1 MGQLVSSSIPNLISG
16 VSQQPQN
23 VRLPTQGEEQVN
35 CFSSV
40 TDFLKRRPAM
50 NSVARLMDAATA
62 RGLGSSVFMHPI
74 NRDEREKYLVL
85 IYKDGIKVF
94 DLDGTE
100 KTVTVDESAK
110 AYLAQAQ
117 DPMADFRAQ
126 TINDHTFIVNRR
138 VTVKAD
144 AESLTPK
151 RPPEALVFI
160 KQASYNTTYTIT
172 LDGVEHSF
180 TTADGVAPADQP
192 ADPLSSSEI
201 AAALAGSIKSPTVGG
216 VAWTGTL
223 SGTLQ
228 GTLKG
233 SRGRKHPT
241 TGNVSWGSFETTGA
255 FLTESATASFSGSVT
270 GDVLEGSF
278 TGLAF
283 SDGEYSHTNAADLE
297 DPAINAIYRDLS
309 FSGSF
314 TGSTTPQVSSSTTGD
329 MYQVRTSNSTV
340 WIRRTDGKDFKIA
353 VSDTRSNTHTSLCK
367 GTTQRFSDLL
377 TIAPRDFVTE
387 VIGDA
392 SSSFDNYYVRF
403 EPMDENSD
411 FGTGLWKETVKPG
424 IPSKL
429 DAGTMPHGL
438 IRQAD
443 GTFTFGKLDWA
454 ERACGDEDSAPL
466 PSFVDRTIN
475 GLFFYRNRLAFLSE
489 DNVVMSET
497 GEFFNFFVTTVTTMV
512 DSDVIDVA
520 ASNVKSSLLQHAAVF
535 SGGIILFSDQTQFTM
550 EHDTVLANAT
560 VSIKPVTEFEAD
572 MSAAP
577 VSAGKT
583 VFFATRRGE
592 WGGVREYLTLPDNS
606 DQNDAADVTAHVP
619 RYITG
624 GIFKLICSTNE
635 DLLLV
640 LSRNKRDSI
649 WLYKYYWNGS
659 EKIQSA
665 WSRWDM
671 AGTVL
676 SGAMFTSK
684 FYCVMEYDDGVW
696 LEVCDFAP
704 AFKDPGEPIEYCL
717 DRKVTEERC
726 MVGPYDQATKTTTI
740 TLPWPVREGLSPL
753 LVTRTAQGQK
763 AGVLLDIV
771 SHDGDTVTVR
781 GDASGKKF
789 FAGIPYRST
798 YTFSQQAIR
807 EESKGNAITTG
818 RLQLRSM
825 TLNCD
830 DTGYLEM
837 EVTPSFRQTSH
848 YIFTGRELG
857 HGTNVIGNIPLY
869 TGKIKVP
876 VLSLNTQVS
885 IAATS
890 ASFLPF
896 ALVNASWEGFYN
908 TRHRQV

>member
-1 MGQLVSSSIPNLISG
+1 MGQLVSGSIPNLISG

-50 NSVARLMDAATA
+50 NSVARLMDAEAA
-62 RGLGSSVFMHPI
+62 RSLGESLFVHPI

-85 IYKDGIKVF
+85 VSKENVRVF
-94 DLDGTE
+94 DLNGVE
-100 KTVTVDESAK
+100 KTVTLDESAR
-110 AYLAQAQ
+110 AYLAQAE
-117 DPMADFRAQ
+117 DALTDFRAQ
-126 TINDHTFIVNRR
+126 TINDYTFILNRR
-138 VTVKAD
+138 VTVRAD
-144 AESLTPK
+144 ETSLTPS

-160 KQASYNTTYTIT
+160 KQASYNTTYTVT
-172 LDGVEHSF
+172 LGEGDDALVAEF
-180 TTADGVAPADQP
+180 TTLDGVAPADEP
-192 ADPLSSSEI
+192 ADSLSSREI
-201 AAALAGSIKSPTVGG
+201 AEKIT
-216 VAWTGTL
+216 
-223 SGTLQ
+223 
-228 GTLKG
+228 
-233 SRGRKHPT
+233 
-241 TGNVSWGSFETTGA
+241 ETINNDARYTA
-255 FLTESATASFSGSVT
+255 ESC
-270 GDVLEGSF
+270 
-278 TGLAF
+278 
-283 SDGEYSHTNAADLE
+283 
-297 DPAINAIYRDLS
+297 
-309 FSGSF
+309 
-314 TGSTTPQVSSSTTGD
+314 
-329 MYQVRTSNSTV
+329 NSTI
-340 WIRRTDGKDFKIA
+340 WIRTKDGSDFKIA
-353 VSDTRSNTHTSLCK
+353 VADTRSNTHTSLCK

-377 TIAPRDFVTE
+377 TAAPRDFVTE
-387 VIGDA
+387 VTGDA

-403 EPMDENSD
+403 EPLDEKSD

-424 IPSKL
+424 IPSRL
-429 DAGTMPHGL
+429 DAATMPHGL

-443 GTFTFGKLDWA
+443 GTFTFGRLDWA
-454 ERACGDEDSAPL
+454 ERSCGDEDSAPM
-466 PSFVDRTIN
+466 PSFVGRNLN

-497 GEFFNFFVTTVTTMV
+497 GEFFNFFVTTVTTLV

-535 SGGIILFSDQTQFTM
+535 SGGILLFSDQTQFTM
-550 EHDTVLANAT
+550 EHDTVLSNAT

-572 MSAAP
+572 MTAAP
-577 VSAGKT
+577 VSSGKT

-619 RYITG
+619 RYIAG

-635 DLLLV
+635 DILLV
-640 LSRNKRDSI
+640 LSRNRRDAI

-676 SGAMFTSK
+676 SGAMFESR
-684 FYCVMEYDDGVW
+684 FYGIMAYDDGIW

-704 AFKDPGEPIEYCL
+704 AFKDAGEPIEYCL

-726 MVGPYDQATKTTTI
+726 IIGGYDAVAKTTTI
-740 TLPWPVREGLSPL
+740 TLPYPVTETTPV
-753 LVTRTAQGQK
+753 LVTRTAPGQK
-763 AGVLLDIV
+763 AGVLLTIV
-771 SHDGDTVTVR
+771 RHAGDEVVVR
-781 GDASGKKF
+781 GDVSDRRF

-807 EESKGNAITTG
+807 EQSKGNAITTG

-837 EVTPSFRQTSH
+837 EVTPSFRETSR

-857 HGTNVIGNIPLY
+857 HGTNIIGDIPLY
-869 TGKIKVP
+869 TGKIKIP

-885 IAATS
+885 VAATS

>member
-1 MGQLVSSSIPNLISG
+1 MGKLVASSIPNLISG
-16 VSQQPQN
+16 VSQQPWN
-23 VRLPTQGEEQVN
+23 VRLPTQGEEQIN

-50 NSVARLMDAATA
+50 NAVAKLMDAGEAGA
-62 RGLGSSVFMHPI
+62 LGEAVFMHPI
-74 NRDEREKYLVL
+74 NRDEHEKYIVLVH
-85 IYKDGIKVF
+85 KGGIRVF
-94 DLDGTE
+94 DLDGNE
-100 KTVTVDESAK
+100 KTVKTDESAK
-110 AYLAQAQ
+110 AYLAQAE
-117 DPMADFRAQ
+117 DPMTDFRAQ
-126 TINDHTFIVNRR
+126 TINDYTFIVNRR
-138 VTVKAD
+138 VTVRAD
-144 AESLTPK
+144 EKSLTPK

-160 KQASYNTTYTIT
+160 KQASYNTTYTVA
-172 LDGVEHSF
+172 LDDVSYSF
-180 TTADGVAPADQP
+180 TTLDGVAPADQP
-192 ADPLSSSEI
+192 ADPLSSKEI
-201 AAALAGSIKSPTVGG
+201 ADK
-216 VAWTGTL
+216 
-223 SGTLQ
+223 
-228 GTLKG
+228 
-233 SRGRKHPT
+233 
-241 TGNVSWGSFETTGA
+241 
-255 FLTESATASFSGSVT
+255 LTE
-270 GDVLEGSF
+270 
-278 TGLAF
+278 
-283 SDGEYSHTNAADLE
+283 
-297 DPAINAIYRDLS
+297 AINGNGKYTARA
-309 FSGSF
+309 
-314 TGSTTPQVSSSTTGD
+314 V
-329 MYQVRTSNSTV
+329 NSTI
-340 WIRRTDGKDFKIA
+340 WIRAKDGSEFKIA

-377 TIAPRDFVTE
+377 TAAPRDFVTE

-403 EPMDENSD
+403 EPSDANSD

-497 GEFFNFFVTTVTTMV
+497 GEFFNFFVTTVTTLV

-535 SGGIILFSDQTQFTM
+535 SGGIILFSDQSQFTL
-550 EHDTVLANAT
+550 EHDTVLSNAT

-572 MSAAP
+572 MTAAP
-577 VSAGKT
+577 VSSGKT

-619 RYITG
+619 RYISG
-624 GIFKLICSTNE
+624 NIHKLICSTNE

-640 LSRNKRDSI
+640 LSRLKRDSI

-676 SGAMFTSK
+676 SGAMFESRL
-684 FYCVMEYDDGVW
+684 YCVMQYADGVW
-696 LEVCDFAP
+696 LEVCDCAP
-704 AFKDPGEPIEYCL
+704 AFKDPGEDMEYCL
-717 DRKVTEERC
+717 DRKVTEGRC
-726 MVGPYDQATKTTTI
+726 AVGAYDPAAGTTTI
-740 TLPWPVREGLSPL
+740 TLPWPVPEGVAPL
-753 LVTRTAQGQK
+753 LVTRTAPDQK
-763 AGVLLDIV
+763 PGILLDIV
-771 SHDGDTVTVR
+771 SHTGDTVTVR

-789 FAGIPYRST
+789 FAGLPYRST
-798 YTFSQQAIR
+798 YVFSTQAVR
-807 EESKGNAITTG
+807 EQNKGNAITTG

-830 DTGYLEM
+830 GTGYLEA
-837 EVTPSFRQTSH
+837 EVTPSFRQPSRH
-848 YIFTGRELG
+848 VFTGRELG
-857 HGTNVIGNIPLY
+857 HGTNIIGSVPLY
-869 TGKIKVP
+869 TGSIKFP
-876 VLSLNTQVS
+876 ILSLNTQVS

-890 ASFLPF
+890 DSFLPF

-908 TRHRQV
+908 TRHQQV

>member
-1 MGQLVSSSIPNLISG
+1 MGKLVSSSIPNLISG
-16 VSQQPQN
+16 VSQQPWN

-50 NSVARLMDAATA
+50 NAVARLMDAGEAA
-62 RGLGSSVFMHPI
+62 EMGAAVFMHPI
-74 NRDEREKYLVL
+74 NRDEREKYIVLVH
-85 IYKDGIKVF
+85 KGGIRVF
-94 DLDGTE
+94 DLDGNE
-100 KTVTVDESAK
+100 KTVKVDESAK
-110 AYLAQAQ
+110 AYLAKAD
-117 DPMADFRAQ
+117 DPMKDFRAQ
-126 TINDHTFIVNRR
+126 TINDYTFIVNRR

-160 KQASYNTTYTIT
+160 KQASYNTTYTVT
-172 LDGVEHSF
+172 LGEGEGAVTAEF
-180 TTADGVAPADQP
+180 TTLDGVAPADEP
-192 ADPLSSSEI
+192 ADSLSSKEI
-201 AAALAGSIKSPTVGG
+201 ADK
-216 VAWTGTL
+216 
-223 SGTLQ
+223 
-228 GTLKG
+228 
-233 SRGRKHPT
+233 
-241 TGNVSWGSFETTGA
+241 
-255 FLTESATASFSGSVT
+255 LTE
-270 GDVLEGSF
+270 
-278 TGLAF
+278 
-283 SDGEYSHTNAADLE
+283 
-297 DPAINAIYRDLS
+297 AINKDGTYTA
-309 FSGSF
+309 
-314 TGSTTPQVSSSTTGD
+314 QAV
-329 MYQVRTSNSTV
+329 NSTI
-340 WIRRTDGKDFKIA
+340 WIRTKDGSDFKIA
-353 VSDTRSNTHTSLCK
+353 VADTRSNTHTSLCK

-377 TIAPRDFVTE
+377 TAAPRDFVTE

-403 EPMDENSD
+403 EPSDEQSN

-429 DAGTMPHGL
+429 DASTMPHGL

-443 GTFTFGKLDWA
+443 GTFTFGPLEWG

-466 PSFVDRTIN
+466 PSFVDRNIN
-475 GLFFYRNRLAFLSE
+475 GIFFCRNRLAFLAE

-497 GEFFNFFVTTVTTMV
+497 GEFFNFFVTTVTTLV

-520 ASNVKSSLLQHAAVF
+520 ASNIKSSLLQHAAVF
-535 SGGIILFSDQTQFTM
+535 SGGIILFSDQSQFTL
-550 EHDTVLANAT
+550 EHDTVLSNAT

-577 VSAGKT
+577 VSSGKT

-619 RYITG
+619 RYISG
-624 GIFKLICSTNE
+624 DIHKLICSTNE
-635 DLLLV
+635 DVLLV
-640 LSRNKRDSI
+640 LSRLRRDSI

-659 EKIQSA
+659 EKIQSS

-676 SGAMFTSK
+676 SGAMFESRL
-684 FYCVMEYDDGVW
+684 YCVMKYGDGVW

-726 MVGPYDQATKTTTI
+726 TVGQYDPASKTTTV
-740 TLPWPVREGLSPL
+740 TLPWPVPDGVSPL

-771 SHDGDTVTVR
+771 GHTGATVTVR
-781 GDASGKKF
+781 GDVSGKKF
-789 FAGIPYRST
+789 FAGVPYRST

-807 EESKGNAITTG
+807 EQNKGNAITTG
-818 RLQLRSM
+818 RLQLRSL
-825 TLNCD
+825 TINCD
-830 DTGYLEM
+830 ATGYLEL
-837 EVTPSFRQTSH
+837 EVTPSFRATSRH
-848 YIFTGRELG
+848 TFTGRELG
-857 HGTNVIGNIPLY
+857 HGTNIIGDIPLY
-869 TGKIKVP
+869 TGKVKVP
-876 VLSLNTQVS
+876 ILSLNTQVS

-890 ASFLPF
+890 GSFLPF
-896 ALVNASWEGFYN
+896 ALINASWEGFYN
-908 TRHRQV
+908 TRHQQV

>member
-1 MGQLVSSSIPNLISG
+1 MGQLVSGSIPNLISG

-50 NSVARLMDAATA
+50 NSVARLMDAEAA
-62 RGLGSSVFMHPI
+62 RSLGESLFVHPI

-85 IYKDGIKVF
+85 VSKENVRVF
-94 DLDGTE
+94 DLNGVE
-100 KTVTVDESAK
+100 KTVTLDESAR
-110 AYLAQAQ
+110 AYLAQAE
-117 DPMADFRAQ
+117 DALTDFRAQ
-126 TINDHTFIVNRR
+126 TINDYTFILNRR
-138 VTVKAD
+138 VTVRAD
-144 AESLTPK
+144 ETSLTPS

-160 KQASYNTTYTIT
+160 KQASYNTTYTVT
-172 LDGVEHSF
+172 LGEGDDALVAEF
-180 TTADGVAPADQP
+180 TTLDGVAPADEP
-192 ADPLSSSEI
+192 ADSLSSREI
-201 AAALAGSIKSPTVGG
+201 AEKIT
-216 VAWTGTL
+216 
-223 SGTLQ
+223 
-228 GTLKG
+228 
-233 SRGRKHPT
+233 
-241 TGNVSWGSFETTGA
+241 ETINNDARYTA
-255 FLTESATASFSGSVT
+255 ESC
-270 GDVLEGSF
+270 
-278 TGLAF
+278 
-283 SDGEYSHTNAADLE
+283 
-297 DPAINAIYRDLS
+297 
-309 FSGSF
+309 
-314 TGSTTPQVSSSTTGD
+314 
-329 MYQVRTSNSTV
+329 NSTI
-340 WIRRTDGKDFKIA
+340 WIRTKDGSDFKIA
-353 VSDTRSNTHTSLCK
+353 VADTRSNTHTSLCK

-377 TIAPRDFVTE
+377 TAAPRDFVTE
-387 VIGDA
+387 VTGDA

-403 EPMDENSD
+403 EPLDEKSD

-424 IPSKL
+424 IPSRL
-429 DAGTMPHGL
+429 DAATMPHGL

-443 GTFTFGKLDWA
+443 GTFTFGRLDWA
-454 ERACGDEDSAPL
+454 ERSCGDEDSAPM
-466 PSFVDRTIN
+466 PSFVGRNLN

-497 GEFFNFFVTTVTTMV
+497 GEFFNFFVTTVTTLV

-535 SGGIILFSDQTQFTM
+535 SGGILLFSDQTQFTM
-550 EHDTVLANAT
+550 EHDTVLSNAT

-572 MSAAP
+572 MTAAP

-619 RYITG
+619 RYIAG

-635 DLLLV
+635 DILLV
-640 LSRNKRDSI
+640 LSRNRRDAI

-671 AGTVL
+671 AGAVL
-676 SGAMFTSK
+676 SGAMFESR
-684 FYCVMEYDDGVW
+684 FYGIMAYDDGIW

-704 AFKDPGEPIEYCL
+704 AFKDAGEPIEYCL

-726 MVGPYDQATKTTTI
+726 TIGQYDAVAKTTTV
-740 TLPWPVREGLSPL
+740 TLPYPVTETTPV
-753 LVTRTAQGQK
+753 LVTRTAPGQK
-763 AGVLLDIV
+763 AGVLLTIV
-771 SHDGDTVTVR
+771 QHAGDVVVVR
-781 GDASGKKF
+781 GDVSDRRF

-807 EESKGNAITTG
+807 EQSKGNAITTG

-837 EVTPSFRQTSH
+837 EVTPSFRETSR

-857 HGTNVIGNIPLY
+857 HGTNIIGDIPLY
-869 TGKIKVP
+869 TGKIKIP

-885 IAATS
+885 VAATS